1 MLDFSLPQKIAIWAL
16 PVLFAITVHEVAHG
30 FVASRLG
37 DRTAQMMGRLTLNP
51 LKHIDPVGTILV
63 PLVMLLLPGGFLF
76 GWAKPVPVGYRN
88 LHNPKRDMAIVAAAG
103 PLSNLLMAFGWA
115 LLLRLSV
122 SLLQTLPWAAQ
133 PLFFMAQAGIAINLI
148 LMVLNLIPVPPLDG
162 GRVLTGLLPARQ
174 AAALSALEPYGLMI
188 VLALLLTGVLWR
200 FLQPVIQLFNE
211 LLLVMVGLGGSA

>member
-51 LKHIDPVGTILV
+51 LKHIDPIGTVLV

-76 GWAKPVPVGYRN
+76 GWAKPVPIGYRN
-88 LHNPKRDMAIVAAAG
+88 LNNPKRDMAIVAVAG

-148 LMVLNLIPVPPLDG
+148 LMVLNLVPVPPLDG
-162 GRVLTGLLPARQ
+162 GRVLTGILPMPQ
-174 AAALSALEPYGLMI
+174 AARFAAIEPYGLMI
-188 VLALLLTGVLWR
+188 VLALLMTGVLGR
-200 FLQPVIQLFNE
+200 LLQPAIGLFNE
-211 LLLVMVGLGGSA
+211 LLLTLVGLGGSA

>member
-51 LKHIDPVGTILV
+51 LKHVDPVGTVLV

-76 GWAKPVPVGYRN
+76 GWAKPVPIGYRN

-103 PLSNLLMAFGWA
+103 PLSNLLMALGWA

-122 SLLQTLPWAAQ
+122 SFLPTLPWAAQ

-162 GRVLTGLLPARQ
+162 GRVLAGILPNAQ
-174 AAALSALEPYGLMI
+174 AARFSAIEPYGLMI
-188 VLALLLTGVLWR
+188 VLALLLTGVLGR
-200 FLQPVIQLFNE
+200 LLQPAIGLLNE
-211 LLLVMVGLGGSA
+211 LLLTLVGLGGSA

>member
-1 MLDFSLPQKIAIWAL
+1 MIPRS
-16 PVLFAITVHEVAHG
+16 
-30 FVASRLG
+30 
-37 DRTAQMMGRLTLNP
+37 
-51 LKHIDPVGTILV
+51 TINANALV

-103 PLSNLLMAFGWA
+103 PLSNLLMAIGWA

-122 SLLQTLPWAAQ
+122 ELLQPLPWAAQ

>member
-51 LKHIDPVGTILV
+51 LKHIDPVGTVLV
-63 PLVMLLLPGGFLF
+63 PLAMLLLPGGILF
-76 GWAKPVPVGYRN
+76 GWAKPVPIGYRN
-88 LHNPKRDMAIVAAAG
+88 LGNPKRDMAIVAAAG
-103 PLSNLLMAFGWA
+103 PLSNLLMAVGWA

-122 SLLQTLPWAAQ
+122 ELLHTLPLAAQ

-148 LMVLNLIPVPPLDG
+148 LMILNLVPVPPLDG

-174 AAALSALEPYGLMI
+174 AAALGAIEPYGLMI
-188 VLALLLTGVLWR
+188 VVALLLTGVLWR
-200 FLQPVIQLFNE
+200 ILQPVIQLFNE